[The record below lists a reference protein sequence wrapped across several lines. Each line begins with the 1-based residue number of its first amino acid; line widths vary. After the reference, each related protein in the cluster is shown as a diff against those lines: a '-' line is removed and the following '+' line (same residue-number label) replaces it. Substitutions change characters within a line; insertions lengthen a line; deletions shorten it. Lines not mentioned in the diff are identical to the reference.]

1 MGELWL
7 TFAGHVTDQVPALD
21 EVGLFALQAD
31 DTLIS
36 SLLEDLILIKAL
48 FGLLQD
54 RESNWE

>member
-21 EVGLFALQAD
+21 KVGLFALQAD

-54 RESNWE
+54 REPNWE